1 MTAWIL
7 VSDASRANL
16 YSAELR
22 EDDWS
27 LVEAFDHPEG
37 REFSRE
43 IEGTSPPGRGQQG
56 NSQGQSQGGRR
67 TALEPRT
74 TPKEAELHRFAHRL
88 SEYLEKAIAKR
99 SFDYLVLVAP
109 PHFLG
114 TLKGSL
120 GQQATKHLRATVDR
134 DLSTLGAA
142 DVRQRLVDSVFP
154 LNPASS

>member
-37 REFSRE
+37 RELSHE
-43 IEGTSPPGRGQQG
+43 SEGESPPGRAQQDSSRG
-56 NSQGQSQGGRR
+56 QGGRR

-88 SEYLEKAIAKR
+88 SDYLEKAIAKR

-114 TLKGSL
+114 TLKGTL
-120 GQQATKHLRATVDR
+120 GQQATKHVRTTVDK
-134 DLSTLGAA
+134 DLSMLGAA
-142 DVRQRLVDSVFP
+142 DLRQRLVDSVFP